1 MSNDLTAY
9 EMVRAGLQRMGAGG
23 STPGLRRGSLGAQG
37 EKEGHERHHVAD
49 NADGERGIRRDAH
62 PISHRHPA
70 YAVTTRPRRQC
81 HLPFR
86 RAPATPPRERLCAAC
101 APRQVSS
108 KTCSIAY
115 IDKVSFEACMG
126 PVAEVMQRTAENI
139 KQSDLVE

>member
-23 STPGLRRGSLGAQG
+23 STPGLRRGGLGAQG

-86 RAPATPPRERLCAAC
+86 RASATPPRSSTAGRAEISMSTAQSGRPVCWKKRAIFC
-101 APRQVSS
+101 PR
-108 KTCSIAY
+108 
-115 IDKVSFEACMG
+115 
-126 PVAEVMQRTAENI
+126 
-139 KQSDLVE
+139 